1 MMTKYRVRV
10 VRQAR
15 SHLQGIKEYIAF
27 ELLAPE
33 TARKMLISL
42 NQSIHSLSDE
52 PYRIKTIDE
61 EPWGSQGIRKTR
73 VKNYY
78 IYFWIDEDNKRVY
91 VTAVIYV
98 GRDQKEQLKKLA
110 FETE

>member
-1 MMTKYRVRV
+1 MMAKYRVKV

-33 TARKMLISL
+33 TARNMLILLS
-42 NQSIHSLSDE
+42 QSMHSLSDE

-61 EPWGSQGIRKTR
+61 EPWGSQGIRKIR
-73 VKNYY
+73 AKNYY
-78 IYFWIDEDNKRVY
+78 IYFWIDEEKMRVY
-91 VTAVIYV
+91 VTAVVYV
-98 GRDQKEQLKKLA
+98 GRDQKEQLKKLT
-110 FETE
+110 FEIE

>member
-1 MMTKYRVRV
+1 MMSKYRVKV
-10 VRQAR
+10 VRQAHI
-15 SHLQGIKEYIAF
+15 HLQGIRDYI
-27 ELLAPE
+27 ELELFAPLAAKNIM
-33 TARKMLISL
+33 TLLR
-42 NQSIHSLSDE
+42 QSIRSLSDD

-91 VTAVIYV
+91 VIAVIYV
-98 GRDQKEQLKKLA
+98 ARDQEEQLSKIS
-110 FETE
+110 FDTE

>member
-1 MMTKYRVRV
+1 MMTKYRVKV
-10 VRQAR
+10 TGQAKM
-15 SHLQGIKEYIAF
+15 HLKGIKEYIAF

-33 TARKMLISL
+33 TARNMMKALR
-42 NQSIHSLSDE
+42 QSIHSLSNE

-61 EPWGSQGIRKTR
+61 EPWGSRGIRKIR

-78 IYFWIDEDNKRVY
+78 IYFWINEDNKRVY

-98 GRDQKEQLKKLA
+98 ARDQEDQLSKIS